1 MWYND
6 SMKGRENR
14 NGHPSGAATRWSR
27 FSLFSLDTSPLIRY
41 NDSMNKRPQIN
52 VFPLLTI
59 GYFFCGVLALGV
71 IGIIVGEI
79 FSQISKLMG

>member
-1 MWYND
+1 MW
-6 SMKGRENR
+6 
-14 NGHPSGAATRWSR
+14 
-27 FSLFSLDTSPLIRY
+27 Y